1 MSNETITGISDQS
14 MVQMDALGGSTSDIV
29 MSTNNDINRVQRR
42 RLRVTRTASQVPV
55 APARISQPEFEE
67 ALIDLVIDEMVPLS
81 FVESKA
87 FKMFTNCE

>member
-1 MSNETITGISDQS
+1 MSNETITGISDLS
-14 MVQMDALGGSTSDIV
+14 TVQMDALGGSTSDIV

-42 RLRVTRTASQVPV
+42 RLRVTRTASQAPV

>member
-1 MSNETITGISDQS
+1 MTGISDQS